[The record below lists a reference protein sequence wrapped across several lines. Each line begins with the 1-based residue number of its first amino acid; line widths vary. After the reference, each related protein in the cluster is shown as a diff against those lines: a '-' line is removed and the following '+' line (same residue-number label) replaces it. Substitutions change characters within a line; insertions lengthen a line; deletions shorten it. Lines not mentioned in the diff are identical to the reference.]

1 MSFPTTHWTLLA
13 EATLNGDTRGRSA
26 LEQMCRDYH
35 RPVFVVLRARGFAQD
50 EAEDLTQEF
59 FLRLF
64 ESQAW
69 KRADRGKGRFRSFLL
84 GTLTH
89 TLQHVWTAR
98 HRQKRG
104 GGTRT
109 ESLEVVQANGE
120 IPPSTDDGRT
130 EMVFD
135 RAWALRLIQAAFAKV
150 EADFGE
156 AGRAG
161 EFAVLRRFLPG
172 VEMPLRYDEAARLL
186 GRSEGLVKSMIYRL
200 RGDYRRALRELV
212 ARTVSAAHEVDEELT
227 YLHQVLATPP
237 RDAA

>member
-1 MSFPTTHWTLLA
+1 MSFPTTHWTMLA
-13 EATLNGDTRGRSA
+13 EATLSGDTRGRSA

-35 RPVFVVLRARGFAQD
+35 RPVFVVLRARGFAEE
-50 EAEDLTQEF
+50 EAEDLTQDF

-69 KRADRGKGRFRSFLL
+69 KRAERGKGRFRSFLL

-89 TLQHVWTAR
+89 MLQHVWTAGQ
-98 HRQKRG
+98 RQKRG

-109 ESLEVVQANGE
+109 ESLEAVQESGE
-120 IPPSTDDGRT
+120 VPAAADEGNT
-130 EMVFD
+130 ETVFD
-135 RAWALRLIQAAFAKV
+135 REWALGLIQAAFARV
-150 EADFGE
+150 EAEFEE

-172 VEMPLRYDEAARLL
+172 VGVPLRYDEAARLL
-186 GRSEGLVKSMIYRL
+186 GKSEGLVKSMIHRM
-200 RGDYRRALRELV
+200 RDDYRRALRALV
-212 ARTVSAAHEVDEELT
+212 ARTVSAAHEVDEELA
-227 YLHQVLATPP
+227 YLHQVLAAPP